1 VLGGLIQDNRRDSK
15 GGVPGLSSVPILG
28 WLFSNTTRH
37 ADRTELV
44 VVLTPR
50 VIASDQD
57 VQEVTKDFRHK
68 LKGLEYRF

>member
-1 VLGGLIQDNRRDSK
+1 
-15 GGVPGLSSVPILG
+15 VPILG
-28 WLFSNTTRH
+28 WLFSNTTQE
-37 ADRTELV
+37 AKRTELV

-57 VQEVTKDFRHK
+57 VREVTQDFRTK